1 MMENSP
7 ISTQKINLDG
17 VPNANGGMNYT
28 YHPTDGNKKI
38 TLSSEP
44 HNNILI
50 LSADITP
57 NKLHFEN
64 IGTERSPTIKITFNG
79 NRSGDYLIIN
89 QSHDLRL
96 PRFGLPMNPRF
107 GSQTNI
113 EVGGV
118 SLPIPNIHTALRQN
132 LQPLFPD
139 SLPRGS
145 TNNTEGKNSYTF
157 NLGDGGRMMTL
168 PLGSDNN
175 TLIFGAGITPDMLH
189 FENIS
194 TSTFYPKT
202 KITVKNSPS
211 GDHLIINESYSSKAY
226 FHNPLKNIEIG
237 GVSLQMQDIHTALR
251 QNLQPEFPNLIPLDF
266 TKIGKDEYSYTFN
279 LGDGAR
285 ELNLTPQ
292 SRHNTLILGAGITT
306 DKLHFEYIGT
316 KHYPK
321 IKITFN
327 GNRSGDYLVI
337 NESLGSES
345 TTRNL
350 LRNIKVDGVS
360 LPMRSIHTALR
371 QNLQPLFPDSPPRGL
386 TKNTK
391 GENSYTFNLGD
402 GGRMITLIPGTRNNT
417 LIFGAGITPDMLH
430 FESIGSVVYP
440 KTKITLKNSPSGDH
454 LIINESHNSKAYFYN
469 SLKNIEVGGVNLPM
483 QDIHTALRQNLQP
496 KFPNLIP
503 LDVTKIGK
511 DEYSYTFNLGDG
523 ARELNLTPQSRHNT
537 LILDARITPDKL
549 HFERVVTDSL
559 LKTKITF
566 NGNRSGDCLIIN
578 ESLGSESTT
587 RNLLRNIK
595 VGGVSLPMRSI
606 HRALRQNLQPLF
618 PDSPP
623 RGLTKNT
630 KGENSYTFN
639 LGDGGRLIKLPSGS
653 HHNTLTLGA
662 GITLDKLH
670 FESIGSVVRPKTK
683 ITFKNS
689 PSGDY
694 LVINENL
701 KSTSSGCNSLKN
713 IEVNGQ
719 ILVMTDIR
727 KALGQGLQPTFPDKN
742 ATAKEATNITTG
754 MDADDG
760 NIFRDNKGNGDKL
773 LNFNEF
779 SRVEGVKNTL
789 KEESTTKQDAYTSP
803 ELTPT
808 TSDAIASFGAEN
820 ELQSTSCYGNPAVTV
835 RPVVPLITA
844 GV

>member
-17 VPNANGGMNYT
+17 VPNANGGMNYN
-28 YHPTDGNKKI
+28 YHPTDGNKEI
-38 TLSSEP
+38 TLSSGP

-57 NKLHFEN
+57 DKLHFEY
-64 IGTERSPTIKITFNG
+64 IGTKPYPTIKITFNG

-189 FENIS
+189 FESIGS
-194 TSTFYPKT
+194 ATLYPKT
-202 KITVKNSPS
+202 KITLKNSPS
-211 GDHLIINESYSSKAY
+211 GDHLIINESHNSKAY
-226 FHNPLKNIEIG
+226 FYNSLKNIEVG
-237 GVSLQMQDIHTALR
+237 GVNLPMQDIHTALR

-292 SRHNTLILGAGITT
+292 SRHNTLILGAGIT
-306 DKLHFEYIGT
+306 
-316 KHYPK
+316 
-321 IKITFN
+321 
-327 GNRSGDYLVI
+327 
-337 NESLGSES
+337 
-345 TTRNL
+345 
-350 LRNIKVDGVS
+350 
-360 LPMRSIHTALR
+360 
-371 QNLQPLFPDSPPRGL
+371 
-386 TKNTK
+386 
-391 GENSYTFNLGD
+391 
-402 GGRMITLIPGTRNNT
+402 
-417 LIFGAGITPDMLH
+417 
-430 FESIGSVVYP
+430 
-440 KTKITLKNSPSGDH
+440 
-454 LIINESHNSKAYFYN
+454 
-469 SLKNIEVGGVNLPM
+469 
-483 QDIHTALRQNLQP
+483 
-496 KFPNLIP
+496 
-503 LDVTKIGK
+503 
-511 DEYSYTFNLGDG
+511 
-523 ARELNLTPQSRHNT
+523 
-537 LILDARITPDKL
+537 PDKL

-595 VGGVSLPMRSI
+595 VGGVKLPMRSI
-606 HRALRQNLQPLF
+606 YAALRQNLQPLF

-653 HHNTLTLGA
+653 HHNTLIFGA
-662 GITLDKLH
+662 DITLDKLH

-719 ILVMTDIR
+719 ILVMADIR

-789 KEESTTKQDAYTSP
+789 KEESTTKQDVYTSP
-803 ELTPT
+803 ELAPT

-835 RPVVPLITA
+835 RSVVPLITA

>member
-17 VPNANGGMNYT
+17 VPNANGGMNYN
-28 YHPTDGNKKI
+28 YHPTDGNKEIK
-38 TLSSEP
+38 LPSGS
-44 HNNILI
+44 HNNTLI
-50 LSADITP
+50 LSAGITP
-57 NKLHFEN
+57 DKLHFEN
-64 IGTERSPTIKITFNG
+64 IGTKPYPTIKITFND
-79 NRSGDYLIIN
+79 NPSGDYLIIN
-89 QSHDLRL
+89 QSHKSRL
-96 PRFGLPMNPRF
+96 PRFGLPINPRV
-107 GSQTNI
+107 GSLINI

-118 SLPIPNIHTALRQN
+118 SLPIRNIHTALRQN

-251 QNLQPEFPNLIPLDF
+251 QNLQPKFPNLIPLDF

-285 ELNLTPQ
+285 ELNLTPL
-292 SRHNTLILGAGITT
+292 SRHNTLILGAGITP
-306 DKLHFEYIGT
+306 DKLHFERVVT
-316 KHYPK
+316 DSLLKT
-321 IKITFN
+321 KITFN
-327 GNRSGDYLVI
+327 GNRSGDYLII
-337 NESLGSES
+337 NESLGSKS

-417 LIFGAGITPDMLH
+417 LILGAGITPDMLH
-430 FESIGSVVYP
+430 FESIGTFSLSP
-440 KTKITLKNSPSGDH
+440 KTKITVKNSPSGDH
-454 LIINESHNSKAYFYN
+454 LIINESHNSKAYFHN

-496 KFPNLIP
+496 
-503 LDVTKIGK
+503 
-511 DEYSYTFNLGDG
+511 
-523 ARELNLTPQSRHNT
+523 
-537 LILDARITPDKL
+537 
-549 HFERVVTDSL
+549 
-559 LKTKITF
+559 
-566 NGNRSGDCLIIN
+566 
-578 ESLGSESTT
+578 
-587 RNLLRNIK
+587 
-595 VGGVSLPMRSI
+595 
-606 HRALRQNLQPLF
+606 LF
-618 PDSPP
+618 PDSLH
-623 RGLTKNT
+623 RGSTNNT
-630 KGENSYTFN
+630 EGKNSYTFN
-639 LGDGGRLIKLPSGS
+639 LGDGGKMITLIPGT
-653 HHNTLTLGA
+653 HNNTLILGA

-683 ITFKNS
+683 ITVKNS

-719 ILVMTDIR
+719 ILVMADIR

-779 SRVEGVKNTL
+779 SRENTL
-789 KEESTTKQDAYTSP
+789 KFGEGITIDIPTNSGGDAFDSSQYKINIEAEDRIIITDVPGQVIAPKLDGTKSVRYLLPFRKTAQREESTTKQNAHISP